1 MANGTEDQI
10 ERLIQAVNEIADLIP
25 TSAESSAD
33 FSGPPSAVGGLPLD
47 QFVDAN
53 IGQILGATPN
63 KNPQRIVA
71 LLTGA
76 FAKQPGGA
84 MGDYQWRQRGS
95 VPLDG
100 SDGGQVAGEQATIF
114 QELKDREEAAN
125 RLLDTVV
132 PVVLGPDE
140 DEINDVKDRIRT
152 TLSGIAAE
160 SGRPGGAVLDR
171 IDVLL
176 QTLDSDL
183 QELKFKLGLEENNPD
198 LLKELDFATAEQ
210 IRANFQSLETTYI
223 GGDTLAVVRAR
234 LAQANDS
241 PGTRLSRL
249 VRTIEGIPNT
259 VQQAYTVMNSVRFG
273 AAERRVTGVVND
285 NDTTTFE
292 QLFNW
297 IEQSASTD
305 WPASL
310 IGRGAKRSEL
320 IAVRLT
326 AQRQADKLDQLTR
339 NNNARLKELMD
350 VGVTR
355 ASTVITELQRELK
368 VVKDLTSVITD
379 PPSVQ
384 AINPTSGKQD
394 DQVTITGLNLQDV
407 SQVAFDGVPAEEI
420 SRTNTSI
427 TVKVPEHGPGVVD
440 VTVEAPDGAH
450 TLVESFTYIQ
460 PTVQPAPTFIK
471 LVPDSGPVGGGQTVA
486 ILGSNLSKITAVS
499 FIGQSPEFG
508 VASNLQKDP
517 GGNFIYFETPGG
529 GNETIVDLVVTDEN
543 GQKHETG
550 LQFTFYDEVSG
561 T

>member
-25 TSAESSAD
+25 TSAESGADLSA
-33 FSGPPSAVGGLPLD
+33 PTSAVGGLPLD

-63 KNPQRIVA
+63 NDPQRIVA

-76 FAKQPGGA
+76 FAKQPGAGA
-84 MGDYQWRQRGS
+84 GDYQWRQRGS

-114 QELKDREEAAN
+114 QELKDREDAAN

-132 PVVLGPDE
+132 PVVLGPDQ
-140 DEINDVKDRIRT
+140 DEIDDVKDRIRT
-152 TLSGIAAE
+152 TLSGISAE

-183 QELKFKLGLEENNPD
+183 QELKVKLGLEEQNPD

-223 GGDTLAVVRAR
+223 GSDTLALVRAR

-249 VRTIEGIPNT
+249 VRAVEGIPNT

-273 AAERRVTGVVND
+273 AAERRVTGVGSD

-350 VGVTR
+350 VGVAR

-368 VVKDLTSVITD
+368 VVKDLTSAIANVTSIQAVT
-379 PPSVQ
+379 PPSG
-384 AINPTSGKQD
+384 NPDGGDT
-394 DQVTITGLNLQDV
+394 VTITGFKLANV
-407 SQVAFDGVPAEEI
+407 GTVAFDIAKADIVDQ
-420 SRTNTSI
+420 TDTSI
-427 TVKVPEHGPGVVD
+427 IVTTPAGIGVVD
-440 VTVEAPDGAH
+440 VKVEGDDGSD
-450 TLVESFTYIQ
+450 TLAAGFSYIKPSQ
-460 PTVQPAPTFIK
+460 STKPSLKFFF
-471 LVPDSGPVGGGQTVA
+471 PDSGPGTPGIQIRIVG
-486 ILGSNLSKITAVS
+486 LNLSQVS
-499 FIGQSPEFG
+499 EVTIGGTVVDFQVEDDIVLTFS
-508 VASNLQKDP
+508 
-517 GGNFIYFETPGG
+517 TPGG
-529 GNETIVDLVVTDEN
+529 EVGMQADIVMFDADGTEFPVGT
-543 GQKHETG
+543 
-550 LQFTFYDEVSG
+550 FTYTEGGEGF
-561 T
+561 